1 MGIQKNGCTMET
13 MLAVGFEV
21 HASAVTFILLLLTKS
36 PDPLRYKSDRCRLLP
51 EVGETHFPPLVRG
64 CLRRHIRS

>member
-21 HASAVTFILLLLTKS
+21 HASVVTFILLLLTKS
-36 PDPLRYKSDRCRLLP
+36 PDP
-51 EVGETHFPPLVRG
+51 
-64 CLRRHIRS
+64 